1 MGYNGTHNSIR
12 RTMTYK
18 QLQEITEILKDI
30 PDGERRDKAVQ
41 LMLQSA
47 AETITEEVVTE
58 LIGKSN
64 NEKKTSSAEIKF
76 TKKEIE
82 SMSKTFKREFIA
94 NGMAA
99 HIIERPSGKH
109 GVFYEIR
116 YRRNGYDIAVSNK
129 ELKRAKA
136 MFVEATQNLP
146 PPEVIAKNK
155 FTFGF
160 IADEWLRYKRG
171 KIAEDTRKG
180 YESQIRRFIPKTFM
194 DKPIKAIR
202 TSDID
207 EVMNALDTPRKYEDM
222 RTVFNSIFK
231 YAKASGIVTYNPVEM
246 IPFKRAER
254 ENRDRLTD
262 EQIKIFLANLKTP
275 FFDKTRNFAYAMY
288 FFGLRPCEIDDEAH
302 FENGFLICR
311 NRKRKNG
318 KKAYKK
324 IPIPRQ
330 AEKLFDFDSP
340 LKSPLSYDRTLDIM
354 KKALPEGAIP
364 YQLRHTFASVCDEK
378 VKREVVELWMG
389 DSPERLVGKTYVHY
403 SDDFMRQEMDK
414 VNFVV
419 A

>member
-1 MGYNGTHNSIR
+1 
-12 RTMTYK
+12 MTYK

-30 PDGERRDKAVQ
+30 PDSERRDKAVQ

-47 AETITEEVVTE
+47 ADTITTDVVNE
-58 LIGKSN
+58 LIENRN
-64 NEKKTSSAEIKF
+64 NGKKTSSAKIKF

-99 HIIERPSGKH
+99 HIIERPSGKR
-109 GVFYEIR
+109 GSFYEIR

-129 ELKRAKA
+129 ELKTAKA
-136 MFVEATQNLP
+136 MFIEATQNLP
-146 PPEVIAKNK
+146 PPDVIAKNK
-155 FTFGF
+155 FSFGY
-160 IADEWLRYKRG
+160 ITDEWLRYKHG
-171 KIAEDTRKG
+171 KVAEDTWKG
-180 YESQIRRFIPKTFM
+180 YESQIRRFIPQRFK
-194 DKPIKAIR
+194 DKPIKSIR

-207 EVMNALDTPRKYEDM
+207 ELMNALDTPRKYEDM
-222 RTVFNSIFK
+222 RIIFNSIFK
-231 YAKASGIVTYNPVEM
+231 YAKASGIITYNPVEM

-262 EQIKIFLANLKTP
+262 EQIKTFLTNLQAQL
-275 FFDKTRNFAYAMY
+275 FDKIKNFAYAMY
-288 FFGLRPCEIDDEAH
+288 FFGLRPCEIDEEAH

-330 AEKLFDFDSP
+330 AEKFFDFNSP

-354 KKALPEGAIP
+354 KKALPEGVIP
-364 YQLRHTFASVCDEK
+364 YQLRHTFASICDEK

-403 SDDFMRQEMDK
+403 SDEFMQQEMDK
-414 VNFVV
+414 VQFVV

>member
-1 MGYNGTHNSIR
+1 
-12 RTMTYK
+12 MTYK

-30 PDGERRDKAVQ
+30 PDSERRDKAVQ

-47 AETITEEVVTE
+47 ADTITTDVVNE
-58 LIGKSN
+58 LIEKRN
-64 NEKKTSSAEIKF
+64 NGKKTSSAKIKF

-99 HIIERPSGKH
+99 HIIERPSGKR
-109 GVFYEIR
+109 GSFYEIR

-129 ELKRAKA
+129 ELKTAKA
-136 MFVEATQNLP
+136 LFIEATQNLP
-146 PPEVIAKNK
+146 PPDVLAKNK
-155 FTFGF
+155 FSFGF
-160 IADEWLRYKRG
+160 IADEWLRYKHG
-171 KIAEDTRKG
+171 KVAEDTWKG
-180 YESQIRRFIPKTFM
+180 YESQIRRFIPPRFKN
-194 DKPIKAIR
+194 KPIKSIR

-207 EVMNALDTPRKYEDM
+207 ELMNTLDTPRKYEDM
-222 RTVFNSIFK
+222 RIIFNSIFK
-231 YAKASGIVTYNPVEM
+231 YAKASGIITYNPVEM

-262 EQIKIFLANLKTP
+262 AQIKTFLANLQASL
-275 FFDKTRNFAYAMY
+275 FDKIRNFAYAMY
-288 FFGLRPCEIDDEAH
+288 FFGLRPCEIDEEAH

-330 AEKLFDFDSP
+330 AQNFIDFNSP

-354 KKALPEGAIP
+354 KKALPEGIIP

-403 SDDFMRQEMDK
+403 SDEFMKNEMDK

>member
-1 MGYNGTHNSIR
+1 
-12 RTMTYK
+12 MTYK

-30 PDGERRDKAVQ
+30 PDSERRDKAVQ

-47 AETITEEVVTE
+47 ADTITTDIVNE
-58 LIGKSN
+58 LIEKKN
-64 NEKKTSSAEIKF
+64 NGKKTSSAKIKF

-109 GVFYEIR
+109 GSFYEIR

-129 ELKRAKA
+129 ELKTAKA
-136 MFVEATQNLP
+136 MFIEATQNLP
-146 PPEVIAKNK
+146 PPESLAKNK
-155 FTFGF
+155 FSFGS
-160 IADEWLRYKRG
+160 IADEWLKYKHG
-171 KIAEDTRKG
+171 KVAEDTWKG
-180 YESQIRRFIPKTFM
+180 YESQMRRFIPQKFK
-194 DKPIKAIR
+194 DKAIKSIR
-202 TSDID
+202 TSEID
-207 EVMNALDTPRKYEDM
+207 ELMNALDTPRKYEDM
-222 RTVFNSIFK
+222 RIIFNSIFK

-262 EQIKIFLANLKTP
+262 GQIKTFLTNLQTP
-275 FFDKTRNFAYAMY
+275 IFDKIRNFALAMY

-324 IPIPRQ
+324 IPVPRQ
-330 AEKLFDFDSP
+330 AEKFFNFNLP

-354 KKALPEGAIP
+354 KKALPEGVIP
-364 YQLRHTFASVCDEK
+364 YQLRHTFASVCDET

-403 SDDFMRQEMDK
+403 SDEFMRNEMDK

-419 A
+419 V

>member
-1 MGYNGTHNSIR
+1 
-12 RTMTYK
+12 MTYK

-30 PDGERRDKAVQ
+30 PDSERRDKAVR

-47 AETITEEVVTE
+47 ADTITTDVVNE
-58 LIGKSN
+58 LIENKTN
-64 NEKKTSSAEIKF
+64 DKKTSSAKIKF

-99 HIIERPSGKH
+99 HIIERPSGKR
-109 GVFYEIR
+109 GSFYEIR

-129 ELKRAKA
+129 ELKTAKA
-136 MFVEATQNLP
+136 MFIEATQNLP
-146 PPEVIAKNK
+146 PPESLAKNK
-155 FTFGF
+155 FSFGS
-160 IADEWLRYKRG
+160 IADEWLKYKHG
-171 KIAEDTRKG
+171 KVAEDTWKG
-180 YESQIRRFIPKTFM
+180 YESQIRRFIPQKFK
-194 DKPIKAIR
+194 DKAIKSIR

-207 EVMNALDTPRKYEDM
+207 EIMNALDTPRKYEDM
-222 RTVFNSIFK
+222 RTIFNSIFK

-262 EQIKIFLANLKTP
+262 EQIKTFLNNLKTP
-275 FFDKTRNFAYAMY
+275 AFDKTRNFAYAMY

-302 FENGFLICR
+302 FENSFLICR

-330 AEKLFDFDSP
+330 AQNLFDFNCP

-354 KKALPEGAIP
+354 KKALPEGVIP
-364 YQLRHTFASVCDEK
+364 YQLRHTFASVCDET

-403 SDDFMRQEMDK
+403 SDEFMRNEMDK

>member
-1 MGYNGTHNSIR
+1 
-12 RTMTYK
+12 MTYK

-30 PDGERRDKAVQ
+30 PDSERRDKAVQ

-47 AETITEEVVTE
+47 ADTITTDVVNE
-58 LIGKSN
+58 LIEKKN
-64 NEKKTSSAEIKF
+64 NGKKTSSAKIKF
-76 TKKEIE
+76 TKKEID

-109 GVFYEIR
+109 GSFYEIR

-129 ELKRAKA
+129 ELKTAKA
-136 MFVEATQNLP
+136 MFIEATQNLP
-146 PPEVIAKNK
+146 PPESLAKNK
-155 FTFGF
+155 FSFGS
-160 IADEWLRYKRG
+160 IADEWLRYKHG
-171 KIAEDTRKG
+171 KVAEDTWKG
-180 YESQIRRFIPKTFM
+180 YESQIRRFIPQKVR
-194 DKPIKAIR
+194 DKPIKSIR

-207 EVMNALDTPRKYEDM
+207 EIMNALDTPRKYEDM
-222 RTVFNSIFK
+222 RTIFNSIFK

-262 EQIKIFLANLKTP
+262 EQIKTFLNNLKTP
-275 FFDKTRNFAYAMY
+275 AFDKTRNFAYAMY

-302 FENGFLICR
+302 FENSFLICR

-330 AEKLFDFDSP
+330 AQNLFDFNSP

-354 KKALPEGAIP
+354 KKALPEGVIP
-364 YQLRHTFASVCDEK
+364 YQLRHTFASICDET

-403 SDDFMRQEMDK
+403 SDEFMRKEMDK

>member
-1 MGYNGTHNSIR
+1 MNQIY
-12 RTMTYK
+12 
-18 QLQEITEILKDI
+18 IL
-30 PDGERRDKAVQ
+30 
-41 LMLQSA
+41 
-47 AETITEEVVTE
+47 
-58 LIGKSN
+58 LIIYIENRSN
-64 NEKKTSSAEIKF
+64 NKKTSSAKIKF

-109 GVFYEIR
+109 GSFYEIR

-129 ELKRAKA
+129 ELKTAKA
-136 MFVEATQNLP
+136 MFIEATQNLP
-146 PPEVIAKNK
+146 PPDVIAKNK
-155 FTFGF
+155 LSFGF
-160 IADEWLRYKRG
+160 IADEWLRYKHG
-171 KIAEDTRKG
+171 KVAEDTWKG
-180 YESQIRRFIPKTFM
+180 YESQIRRFIPQKVK
-194 DKPIKAIR
+194 DKPIKSIR

-207 EVMNALDTPRKYEDM
+207 ELMNALDTPRKYEDM
-222 RTVFNSIFK
+222 RTIFNSIFK

-262 EQIKIFLANLKTP
+262 EQIKTFLTNLRTP
-275 FFDKTRNFAYAMY
+275 AFDKTRNFALAMY

-302 FENGFLICR
+302 FENGFLVCR

-330 AEKLFDFDSP
+330 AQNLFDFNSP

-354 KKALPEGAIP
+354 KKALPEGIIP

-403 SDDFMRQEMDK
+403 SDEFMRNEMDK

-419 A
+419 T

>member
-1 MGYNGTHNSIR
+1 
-12 RTMTYK
+12 MTYK

-30 PDGERRDKAVQ
+30 PDSERRDKAVQ

-47 AETITEEVVTE
+47 ADTITCDVVNE
-58 LIGKSN
+58 LIGKRN
-64 NEKKTSSAEIKF
+64 NGKKTSSAKIKF

-99 HIIERPSGKH
+99 HIIERPSGKR
-109 GVFYEIR
+109 GVLYEIR

-129 ELKRAKA
+129 ELKTAKA
-136 MFVEATQNLP
+136 MFIEATQNLP
-146 PPEVIAKNK
+146 PPDQIAKNK
-155 FTFGF
+155 FSFGF
-160 IADEWLRYKRG
+160 IADEWLRYKHG
-171 KIAEDTRKG
+171 KVAEDTWKG
-180 YESQIRRFIPKTFM
+180 YESQIRRFIPQKIK
-194 DKPIKAIR
+194 DKPIKSIR

-207 EVMNALDTPRKYEDM
+207 ELMNTLDTPRKYEDM
-222 RTVFNSIFK
+222 RIIFNSIFK
-231 YAKASGIVTYNPVEM
+231 YAKASGIITYNPVEM

-262 EQIKIFLANLKTP
+262 EQIKTFLRNLQEP
-275 FFDKTRNFAYAMY
+275 YFDKTRNFAYAMY
-288 FFGLRPCEIDDEAH
+288 FFGLRPCEIDEDAH

-330 AEKLFDFDSP
+330 AEKLFDFNAP

-354 KKALPEGAIP
+354 KKALPEGIIP

-403 SDDFMRQEMDK
+403 SDEFMRKEMDK
-414 VNFVV
+414 VRFVV

>member
-1 MGYNGTHNSIR
+1 
-12 RTMTYK
+12 MTYK

-30 PDGERRDKAVQ
+30 PDSERRDKAVQ

-47 AETITEEVVTE
+47 ADTITTDVVNE
-58 LIGKSN
+58 LIENRN
-64 NEKKTSSAEIKF
+64 NGKKTSSAKIKF

-99 HIIERPSGKH
+99 HIIERPSGKR

-129 ELKRAKA
+129 ELKTAKA
-136 MFVEATQNLP
+136 MFIEATQNLP
-146 PPEVIAKNK
+146 PPDVIAKNK
-155 FTFGF
+155 FSFGS
-160 IADEWLRYKRG
+160 IADEWLRYKHG
-171 KIAEDTRKG
+171 KVAEDTWKG
-180 YESQIRRFIPKTFM
+180 YESQIRRFIPQRFK
-194 DKPIKAIR
+194 DKPIKSIR

-207 EVMNALDTPRKYEDM
+207 ELMNALDTPRKYEDM
-222 RTVFNSIFK
+222 RIIFNSIFK
-231 YAKASGIVTYNPVEM
+231 YAKASGIITYNPVEM

-262 EQIKIFLANLKTP
+262 GQIKSFLTNLQAP
-275 FFDKTRNFAYAMY
+275 LFDKVRNFAYAMY
-288 FFGLRPCEIDDEAH
+288 FFGLRPCEIDEEAH

-330 AEKLFDFDSP
+330 AEKFFDFNSP
-340 LKSPLSYDRTLDIM
+340 LKSPLSYDRTLNIM
-354 KKALPEGAIP
+354 KKALPEGIIP
-364 YQLRHTFASVCDEK
+364 YQLRHTFASICDEK

-403 SDDFMRQEMDK
+403 SDEFMRNEMDK
-414 VNFVV
+414 VQFVV

>member
-1 MGYNGTHNSIR
+1 
-12 RTMTYK
+12 MTYK

-47 AETITEEVVTE
+47 ADTITEEVVTE

-94 NGMAA
+94 NGMVA

-109 GVFYEIR
+109 GAFYEIR

>member
-1 MGYNGTHNSIR
+1 
-12 RTMTYK
+12 MTYK

-30 PDGERRDKAVQ
+30 PDSDKRDKAVQ
-41 LMLQSA
+41 LMLQLA
-47 AETITEEVVTE
+47 ADTITCDVVNE
-58 LIGKSN
+58 LIGKRN
-64 NEKKTSSAEIKF
+64 NGKKTSSAKIKF

-99 HIIERPSGKH
+99 HIIERPSGKC

-129 ELKRAKA
+129 ELKTAKA
-136 MFVEATQNLP
+136 MFIEATQNLP
-146 PPEVIAKNK
+146 PPDVIAKNK
-155 FTFGF
+155 FSFGS
-160 IADEWLRYKRG
+160 IADEWLRYKHG
-171 KIAEDTRKG
+171 KVAEDTWKG
-180 YESQIRRFIPKTFM
+180 YESQIRRFIPQRFK
-194 DKPIKAIR
+194 DKPIKSIR

-207 EVMNALDTPRKYEDM
+207 ELMNALDTPRKYEDM
-222 RTVFNSIFK
+222 RIIFNSIFK
-231 YAKASGIVTYNPVEM
+231 YAKASGIITYNPVEM

-262 EQIKIFLANLKTP
+262 EQIKTFLTNLQTP
-275 FFDKTRNFAYAMY
+275 LFDKIRNFAYAMY

-330 AEKLFDFDSP
+330 AQNFIDFNSP

-354 KKALPEGAIP
+354 KKALPEGIIP

-403 SDDFMRQEMDK
+403 SDEFMRNEMDK

>member
-1 MGYNGTHNSIR
+1 
-12 RTMTYK
+12 MTYK

-30 PDGERRDKAVQ
+30 PDSDKRDKAVQ
-41 LMLQSA
+41 LMLQLA
-47 AETITEEVVTE
+47 ADTITCDVVNE
-58 LIGKSN
+58 LIGKRN
-64 NEKKTSSAEIKF
+64 NGKKTSSAKIKF
-76 TKKEIE
+76 TKKEID

-99 HIIERPSGKH
+99 HIIERPSGKR
-109 GVFYEIR
+109 GSFYEIR

-129 ELKRAKA
+129 ELKTAKA
-136 MFVEATQNLP
+136 MFIEATQNLP
-146 PPEVIAKNK
+146 PPESLAKNK
-155 FTFGF
+155 FSFGS
-160 IADEWLRYKRG
+160 IADEWLRYKHG
-171 KIAEDTRKG
+171 KVAEDTWKG
-180 YESQIRRFIPKTFM
+180 YESQIRRFIPQKVK
-194 DKPIKAIR
+194 DKPIKSIR

-207 EVMNALDTPRKYEDM
+207 EIMNALDTPRKYEDM
-222 RTVFNSIFK
+222 RIIFNSIFK
-231 YAKASGIVTYNPVEM
+231 YAKASGIITYNPVEM

-254 ENRDRLTD
+254 ENRDKLTD
-262 EQIKIFLANLKTP
+262 GQIKTFLTNLQTP
-275 FFDKTRNFAYAMY
+275 ICDKIRNFAYIMY

-330 AEKLFDFDSP
+330 AEKFLNFNLS

-354 KKALPEGAIP
+354 KKALPEGVIP
-364 YQLRHTFASVCDEK
+364 YQLRHTFASICDET

-403 SDDFMRQEMDK
+403 SDEFMRKEMDK